1 MRDPDTAIAGRAF
14 RAPWWPRTLS
24 LRRDLALPLVL
35 LAVQLTGAAV
45 VGGTFHLFSPPR
57 SLGAVDW
64 VLLVAGPLALV
75 ARRRHPVPA
84 LWVCLA
90 ATLPWS
96 SGSGWAHISFIVA
109 FFVAATAGKRYWA
122 WLALAIDFA
131 GAIWLAPLIFG
142 YPYPP
147 LNDTLL
153 LAGWTLAVAIA
164 AEATRI
170 RAERVAAT
178 RVSRQLDQRRR
189 QSEERLRVAR
199 DLHDVIGHN
208 ISLINVQASMGL
220 DLMDSQPEQAR
231 AALSAIKSASKEALE
246 ELRTVLTTLRQDDD
260 AAPRAPAPGLDRLPE
275 LIELTRAAG
284 LSVEVEVAGKAPP
297 LPAAVHLAAYRII
310 QESLTNVAR
319 HAGRARV
326 TVRVTY
332 HDADVHIE
340 IDDDG
345 TAPSG
350 GDSATGTRE
359 RDHGHA
365 GTRRRTRG
373 RPVRR
378 VPARRRVPGQ
388 RTASGQ
394 ASAMIRVLIAD
405 DQSLVRAGFKALLD
419 ARDDIEVVGEAPDG
433 AAPWTWPGS
442 SGPT

>member
-1 MRDPDTAIAGRAF
+1 MRDPDAAIAGRAS
-14 RAPWWPRTLS
+14 RTPWWPPTLS

-45 VGGTFHLFSPPR
+45 AGGTFHLFSPAR
-57 SLGAVDW
+57 SLGAADW
-64 VLLVAGPLALV
+64 VLLAAGPVALV
-75 ARRRHPVPA
+75 ARRRHPVPV

-90 ATLPWS
+90 AALPWS
-96 SGSGWAHISFIVA
+96 SGSGWAHVSFIIA

-131 GAIWLAPLIFG
+131 GAIWLAPLIFD

-164 AEATRI
+164 AEATRF
-170 RAERVAAT
+170 RAERTAVTRAA
-178 RVSRQLDQRRR
+178 RQIDQRRH

-246 ELRTVLTTLRQDDD
+246 ELRAMLTTLRRDDD
-260 AAPRAPAPGLDRLPE
+260 DVAPRSPVPGLDRLPE

-284 LSVEVEVAGKAPP
+284 LSVDVEVAGTAPP
-297 LPAAVHLAAYRII
+297 LPAAVQLAVYRII

-332 HDADVHIE
+332 DDADVRVE

-345 TAPSG
+345 LAPSAG
-350 GDSATGTRE
+350 ATAIGTGSGITGMRE
-359 RDHGHA
+359 RATALG
-365 GTRRRTRG
+365 G
-373 RPVRR
+373 R
-378 VPARRRVPGQ
+378 
-388 RTASGQ
+388 S
-394 ASAMIRVLIAD
+394 
-405 DQSLVRAGFKALLD
+405 
-419 ARDDIEVVGEAPDG
+419 EEH
-433 AAPWTWPGS
+433 
-442 SGPT
+442 